1 MKKIYFVFTILI
13 IVLFSYNFSFADN
26 ETLTLP
32 ISPQT
37 FINAGAPANSKLFV
51 FSGPLVNDYNDG
63 VFEAAKDSPIVFY
76 TFCKDNEPAYND
88 YTKSYNHIMY
98 SYNVSEP
105 KFPITNCSRF
115 SMPLPAFINGQVIR
129 DSSGGPSIKGHITPS
144 VYYFDG
150 DNVKLVAGE
159 DVLATVEN
167 EEYWDDSAFGSK
179 IRIIDP
185 KNNSVVWQ
193 NYLIRLNLL
202 DMKKKFF
209 NPGYFLKSWDKKLF
223 SEGYKVR
230 FYVND
235 IELDLLHLNHVD
247 FFDMTDGINKYQLNF
262 PYNFTDNTSY
272 KLKAQ
277 LYYND
282 NLVSWHKIVVRCQS
296 SFVDKNGDGYDD
308 NTGAKI
314 PGNKLSDFG
323 AVGSFFE
330 FILSF
335 FTSLFDVLKRVTQL
349 LKEFVAGSSEFA
361 KVLVSIFSVNKTISS
376 IIVLSLTVSVFLR
389 IMKR

>member
-13 IVLFSYNFSFADN
+13 IFIFSFDFSFADGKS
-26 ETLTLP
+26 LTLP
-32 ISPQT
+32 ISPKT
-37 FINAGAPANSKLFV
+37 FIDAGVPANSKLFV
-51 FSGPLVNDYNDG
+51 FQGLCFGFNDSYLTFKEDIP
-63 VFEAAKDSPIVFY
+63 VTFY
-76 TFCKDNEPAYND
+76 TFYKSGDDGYDDYTMTYKHDSYEKDNKVIQ
-88 YTKSYNHIMY
+88 YTFCNRYPNS
-98 SYNVSEP
+98 
-105 KFPITNCSRF
+105 
-115 SMPLPAFINGQVIR
+115 LPAFINGNEIAP
-129 DSSGGPSIKGHITPS
+129 STGGVTIKEHITPS

-150 DNVKLVAGE
+150 ENVNLIEGE
-159 DVLATVEN
+159 DIGGTVEN

-193 NYLIRLNLL
+193 SYLIRLNLL

-209 NPGYFLKSWDKKLF
+209 NPGYFLKSWDKKLS
-223 SEGYKVR
+223 SEDYKVR

-235 IELDLLHLNHVD
+235 IEVDLLQLSKVQ
-247 FFDMTDGINKYQLNF
+247 FFDMTDSMTKYQLHF

-272 KLKAQ
+272 KLKAE

-314 PGNKLSDFG
+314 PGAKLKDFG

-361 KVLVSIFSVNKTISS
+361 KILVSIFSSNPTISS
-376 IIVLSLTVSVFLR
+376 IFILSLTVAVFLR
-389 IMKR
+389 IVKR

>member
-13 IVLFSYNFSFADN
+13 IVLFSYDFSFADD
-26 ETLTLP
+26 ERLTLP

-37 FINAGAPANSKLFV
+37 FIDAGVPANSKLFV
-51 FSGPLVNDYNDG
+51 FSGVSMGFDDG
-63 VFEAAKDSPIVFY
+63 FFNAPENTSVVFY
-76 TFCKDNEPAYND
+76 TFF
-88 YTKSYNHIMY
+88 KSEDLPFTNHSEGYMY
-98 SYNVSEP
+98 SSYEING
-105 KFPITNCSRF
+105 KLINYTFCSRYPN
-115 SMPLPAFINGQVIR
+115 SLPAFINGSPIKYNT
-129 DSSGGPSIKGHITPS
+129 GGVTLKGHVSPS

-150 DNVKLVAGE
+150 ENVNLVEGE
-159 DVLATVEN
+159 DVGGTVEN
-167 EEYWDDSAFGSK
+167 EEYWDDSVVGSK

-193 NYLIRLNLL
+193 SYLIRLNLL

-209 NPGYFLKSWDKKLF
+209 NPGYFLKTWDKKLS

-235 IELDLLHLNHVD
+235 VEVDLLQLSNVQ
-247 FFDMTDGINKYQLNF
+247 FFDMTDSMTKYQLHF

-277 LYYND
+277 LYYKD

-296 SFVDKNGDGYDD
+296 SFVDSNGDGYDD

-314 PGNKLSDFG
+314 PGAKLKDFG
-323 AVGSFFE
+323 AIGSFFE
-330 FILSF
+330 FIFGF
-335 FTSLFDVLKRVTQL
+335 FTSLFEALSRVTKL
-349 LKEFVAGSSEFA
+349 LKEFVAGSSDFA
-361 KVLVSIFSVNKTISS
+361 KILVSIFSSNPTISS
-376 IIVLSLTVSVFLR
+376 IFILSLTVAVFLR
-389 IMKR
+389 IVKR

>member
-1 MKKIYFVFTILI
+1 MKKIYFVFTIFI
-13 IVLFSYNFSFADN
+13 IVIFSYDFSFADS

-32 ISPQT
+32 IGPQT

-63 VFEAAKDSPIVFY
+63 VFEAPRDTPIVFY

-88 YTKSYNHIMY
+88 YTKSYKHIMY
-98 SYNVSEP
+98 SYNASEP

-150 DNVKLVAGE
+150 ENVELIEGVDNSVVEGE
-159 DVLATVEN
+159 QFWDV
-167 EEYWDDSAFGSK
+167 SPISSK
-179 IRIIDP
+179 VRFSKP
-185 KNNSVVWQ
+185 KNNDIVWQ
-193 NYLIRLNLL
+193 NYLLQVDLL

-209 NPGYFLKSWDKKLF
+209 NPGYFLKTWDKKLS

-235 IELDLLHLNHVD
+235 VEVDLLQLSNVQ
-247 FFDMTDGINKYQLNF
+247 FFDMTDSMTKYQLHF

-277 LYYND
+277 LYYKD

-296 SFVDKNGDGYDD
+296 SFVDANGDGYDD
-308 NTGAKI
+308 NTGSKI
-314 PGNKLSDFG
+314 PGAKLKDFG
-323 AVGSFFE
+323 AIGSFFE
-330 FILSF
+330 FIFGF
-335 FTSLFDVLKRVTQL
+335 FTSLFEALSRVTKL
-349 LKEFVAGSSEFA
+349 LKEFVAGSSDFA
-361 KVLVSIFSVNKTISS
+361 KILVSIFSSNPTISS
-376 IIVLSLTVSVFLR
+376 IFILSLTVAVFLR
-389 IMKR
+389 IVKR